1 MSRLIQRVVRHPP
14 VGKNVI
20 LVALKGS
27 TRQARS
33 SAESQRRP
41 STGAGT

>member
-1 MSRLIQRVVRHPP
+1 VSRLIQRVVRHPP

-27 TRQARS
+27 TQQARS
-33 SAESQRRP
+33 PAEDPHGSGYG
-41 STGAGT
+41 S